1 MATEDPPGGVP
12 VSGGS
17 PPATPAPTPPT
28 PAPPPGAP
36 APDPAAGAPAPA
48 PSGGAE
54 GNASPRPV
62 AEINLVDSPELD
74 LPDAFGQT
82 VTAGKKAAD
91 AAVGGGAFN
100 EAPFEA
106 FEERS
111 YDPDSSRDGTRQTI
125 TLWLIG
131 LLCAIVG
138 LTFVALFARGASTG
152 FTDKEFF
159 HELKQV
165 LDVLVGPVITLLA
178 SAVGFYF
185 GYKQGELGDQA
196 KNNKPPTT

>member
-1 MATEDPPGGVP
+1 MATQDPLSTEPM
-12 VSGGS
+12 SGG
-17 PPATPAPTPPT
+17 AP
-28 PAPPPGAP
+28 
-36 APDPAAGAPAPA
+36 PA
-48 PSGGAE
+48 PSSPTQPADKSPTSSAGSNPTA
-54 GNASPRPV
+54 APRPV

-74 LPDAFGQT
+74 LPEAFGQT

-91 AAVGGGAFN
+91 GAEGGGAFN
-100 EAPFEA
+100 EPPFEA

-111 YDPDSSRDGTRQTI
+111 YDPDSSRDGTRQII

-185 GYKQGELGDQA
+185 GYKQGELGEQA
-196 KNNKPPTT
+196 KGNKQPTP

>member
-1 MATEDPPGGVP
+1 MATEDPPSGAPVPGGAPPAVP
-12 VSGGS
+12 FS
-17 PPATPAPTPPT
+17 PPPAQAPGTPPPPQTPA
-28 PAPPPGAP
+28 GS
-36 APDPAAGAPAPA
+36 AGET
-48 PSGGAE
+48 AE
-54 GNASPRPV
+54 ASPRPV
-62 AEINLVDSPELD
+62 AEINLVDRPELD
-74 LPDAFGQT
+74 LPEAFGQT

-196 KNNKPPTT
+196 RNNKPPTT

>member
-1 MATEDPPGGVP
+1 MATQDPPSTEP
-12 VSGGS
+12 MSGG
-17 PPATPAPTPPT
+17 AP
-28 PAPPPGAP
+28 
-36 APDPAAGAPAPA
+36 PA
-48 PSGGAE
+48 PSSPTQPADKSP
-54 GNASPRPV
+54 ASSAGTNPTAAPRPV

-91 AAVGGGAFN
+91 GADGGGAFN
-100 EAPFEA
+100 EPPFEA

-111 YDPDSSRDGTRQTI
+111 YDPDSSRDGTRQII

-185 GYKQGELGDQA
+185 GYKQGELGEQA
-196 KNNKPPTT
+196 KGNKPPTP

>member
-1 MATEDPPGGVP
+1 V
-12 VSGGS
+12 
-17 PPATPAPTPPT
+17 
-28 PAPPPGAP
+28 P
-36 APDPAAGAPAPA
+36 APDAAAAA
-48 PSGGAE
+48 SSGGAE
-54 GNASPRPV
+54 VSAPPRPV

-100 EAPFEA
+100 EEPFEA

-152 FTDKEFF
+152 FTDREFF

>member
-1 MATEDPPGGVP
+1 MATEDPPSGAPVPGGGPPAVP
-12 VSGGS
+12 FS
-17 PPATPAPTPPT
+17 PPPAQAPGTPPPPQTPAGS
-28 PAPPPGAP
+28 AGE
-36 APDPAAGAPAPA
+36 AA
-48 PSGGAE
+48 E
-54 GNASPRPV
+54 ASPRPV
-62 AEINLVDSPELD
+62 AEINLVDRPELD
-74 LPDAFGQT
+74 LPEAFGQT

-152 FTDKEFF
+152 FTDKDFF

-196 KNNKPPTT
+196 RNNKPPTA

>member
-1 MATEDPPGGVP
+1 MATEDPPGGAPVP
-12 VSGGS
+12 SG
-17 PPATPAPTPPT
+17 
-28 PAPPPGAP
+28 APPVEPVP
-36 APDPAAGAPAPA
+36 LPPAPA
-48 PSGGAE
+48 QAPGTPLPGPTVPTGVAAE
-54 GNASPRPV
+54 ATNVLPQPV
-62 AEINLVDSPELD
+62 AEINLVHSPELD
-74 LPDAFGQT
+74 LPEAFGQT

-100 EAPFEA
+100 EAPFDA

-159 HELKQV
+159 RELKQV
-165 LDVLVGPVITLLA
+165 LDVLLGPVITLLA

-185 GYKQGELGDQA
+185 GYKQGELSDQA
-196 KNNKPPTT
+196 RNNKSPTT

>member
-1 MATEDPPGGVP
+1 MAAVDPP
-12 VSGGS
+12 
-17 PPATPAPTPPT
+17 A
-28 PAPPPGAP
+28 GAP
-36 APDPAAGAPAPA
+36 GSAAPAAPAPA
-48 PSGGAE
+48 PAPAAGTPEADGAAA
-54 GNASPRPV
+54 ASTVPRPV

-74 LPDAFGQT
+74 LPEAFGQT
-82 VTAGKKAAD
+82 VTAGRKAAD
-91 AAVGGGAFN
+91 SAVGGGAFN

-106 FEERS
+106 FEERA

-196 KNNKPPTT
+196 RNGRPPAN

>member
-1 MATEDPPGGVP
+1 MATENPPSGAPVP
-12 VSGGS
+12 SGA
-17 PPATPAPTPPT
+17 PPAAP
-28 PAPPPGAP
+28 
-36 APDPAAGAPAPA
+36 PAPA
-48 PSGGAE
+48 QTPAAAPAGGTGEAA
-54 GNASPRPV
+54 NVLPRPV

-74 LPDAFGQT
+74 LPEAFGQT

-106 FEERS
+106 FEERN

-196 KNNKPPTT
+196 RNNKPPTT

>member
-1 MATEDPPGGVP
+1 MAAEDPPGGVP
-12 VSGGS
+12 VPGGS
-17 PPATPAPTPPT
+17 PPATPAPPT
-28 PAPPPGAP
+28 PAQPSDVP
-36 APDPAAGAPAPA
+36 APDAADGAST

-54 GNASPRPV
+54 VSAPPRPV

-138 LTFVALFARGASTG
+138 LTFVALFARGVSTG

>member
-1 MATEDPPGGVP
+1 MSAEDPTVGGPVPGGAPSATP
-12 VSGGS
+12 VSS
-17 PPATPAPTPPT
+17 P
-28 PAPPPGAP
+28 
-36 APDPAAGAPAPA
+36 PAPA
-48 PSGGAE
+48 PMPGVAE
-54 GNASPRPV
+54 PPPTTPAGSAGDTASVLPRPV
-62 AEINLVDSPELD
+62 AEINLVDRPELD
-74 LPDAFGQT
+74 LPEAFGQT

-91 AAVGGGAFN
+91 AAIGGGAFN

-106 FEERS
+106 FEERN

-196 KNNKPPTT
+196 RNNKPPAT

>member
-1 MATEDPPGGVP
+1 VP
-12 VSGGS
+12 L
-17 PPATPAPTPPT
+17 
-28 PAPPPGAP
+28 
-36 APDPAAGAPAPA
+36 
-48 PSGGAE
+48 
-54 GNASPRPV
+54 RPV

-74 LPDAFGQT
+74 FPEAFGQT

-91 AAVGGGAFN
+91 AAVGGGAIN

-106 FEERS
+106 FEERN
-111 YDPDSSRDGTRQTI
+111 YDPDQSRDGTRQTI

-196 KNNKPPTT
+196 RNNKQPTT